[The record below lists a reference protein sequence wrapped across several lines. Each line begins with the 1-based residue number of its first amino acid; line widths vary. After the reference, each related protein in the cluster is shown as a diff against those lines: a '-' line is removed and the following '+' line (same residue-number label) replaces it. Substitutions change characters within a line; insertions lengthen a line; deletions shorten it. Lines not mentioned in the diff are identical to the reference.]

1 MASMIARRAALSS
14 RAFSNRTFT
23 TSVRRSAQT
32 DPALKDETKRNP
44 ELFILGG
51 IMCLALGGAGL
62 YFGQSNTG
70 YPSATMKHCSSSILP
85 GRTPTKST
93 SEQSVGMAQSGMPWE
108 SGSSEGKY
116 QYHPGG
122 DTSAEPKDAPS
133 AINVVVIPDV
143 NLPKSLHDK
152 YNKWGKDGY

>member
-14 RAFSNRTFT
+14 KAFSSRTFT
-23 TSVRRSAQT
+23 TTTARRAG
-32 DPALKDETKRNP
+32 DEALKGETKRNP

-62 YFGQSNTG
+62 YFG
-70 YPSATMKHCSSSILP
+70 
-85 GRTPTKST
+85 RTPTKST
-93 SEQSVGMAQSGMPWE
+93 SEAQVGMTKGGMPWE
-108 SGSSEGKY
+108 SGSGDGKY

-122 DTSAEPKDAPS
+122 DTSAAPKDAPS
-133 AINVVVIPDV
+133 AVNVVVIPDV
-143 NLPKSLHDK
+143 NLPKNLHDK

>member
-1 MASMIARRAALSS
+1 MPRPWRCRSLLWYALP
-14 RAFSNRTFT
+14 
-23 TSVRRSAQT
+23 RSA
-32 DPALKDETKRNP
+32 
-44 ELFILGG
+44 IG
-51 IMCLALGGAGL
+51 
-62 YFGQSNTG
+62 TG
-70 YPSATMKHCSSSILP
+70 MVWLTERKT

-93 SEQSVGMAQSGMPWE
+93 SEASVGMANEGMPWE

-122 DTSAEPKDAPS
+122 DTSIAPKDAPS

-143 NLPKSLHDK
+143 NLPKVHISPLVSGNGRSWLTDTVQHLHEK

>member
-62 YFGQSNTG
+62 YF
-70 YPSATMKHCSSSILP
+70 